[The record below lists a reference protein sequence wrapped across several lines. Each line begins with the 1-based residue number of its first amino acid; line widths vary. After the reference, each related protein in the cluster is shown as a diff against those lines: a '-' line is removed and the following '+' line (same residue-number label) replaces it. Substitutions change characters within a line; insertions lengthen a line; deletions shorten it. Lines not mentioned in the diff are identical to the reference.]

1 MSKPEKLM
9 LKVIK
14 GGFAPADAYTAR
26 KLRDRKYSM
35 GDIVAGTISKPRNP
49 KFWRLAHGLGALVA
63 ENIESFSGMDAHR
76 VLKRLQR
83 EALIACD
90 EFAFMVPGCG
100 MVTQYTPRSL
110 SFESMSEEEFSSV
123 YETMCKWI
131 VQNYWPSENTERLT
145 EMALLMA
152 SE

>member
-9 LKVIK
+9 FKVVR
-14 GGFAPADAYTAR
+14 GGFQPADAYTTR

-63 ENIESFSGMDAHR
+63 ENIESFSGMDAHK

-131 VQNYWPSENTERLT
+131 VQNYWPLENTERLT